1 MNIIHTK
8 NSVFVST
15 NVEHSYCDSGLSGCV
30 ESDLWAS
37 SAHLRGNILPVPTL
51 WVISFQA
58 SMVTQLFLIPAG
70 LLFC

>member
-15 NVEHSYCDSGLSGCV
+15 NVEPGYCDGGLSGCV

-37 SAHLRGNILPVPTL
+37 SALIRGNLPVPTL
-51 WVISFQA
+51 WVISFQV
-58 SMVTQLFLIPAG
+58 STVTQLFLIPTG